1 MRLLKKLTGCASMEL
16 KEAKSACEKIVV
28 QICGTYVGDELLVQK
43 MLAAALA
50 NAHVLFEDNPG
61 LGKTLLAKTLAFS
74 LDCSFSRVQCT
85 PDLLP
90 ADILGTKIWR
100 PKNGSFEL
108 LKGPVFTN
116 VLLIDEINRSPPKT
130 QSAVLEVMEER
141 QVTIEGETYRCEEP
155 FFLLATQNPIE
166 YEGTYPLP
174 EAQIDRFMFKLST
187 GYPRNLDEEKLIV
200 KRRITWKKDDPTKD
214 LKPVISAEE
223 FRDVQKV
230 VENGIYIDEVVINYI
245 AEIVRKTREHP
256 QVDVGSSPRGSL
268 ALLKSSRAMALL
280 QGRDFVTP
288 DDVKALAVDALAH
301 RLILNVEDVMRRVEE
316 RKIIRD
322 IIDAVSVPKDYRPR

>member
-1 MRLLKKLTGCASMEL
+1 MNLEKARAACNTLMR
-16 KEAKSACEKIVV
+16 
-28 QICGTYVGDELLVQK
+28 QIQNLYVGDELLIRK

-50 NAHVLFEDNPG
+50 NGHVLFEDNPG

-74 LDCSFSRVQCT
+74 IDCMFSRVQCT

-90 ADILGTKIWR
+90 ADMLGTKIWR

-116 VLLIDEINRSPPKT
+116 ILLVDEINRSPPKT

-155 FFLLATQNPIE
+155 FFVLATQNPIE

-174 EAQIDRFMFKLST
+174 EAQIDRFLLKLST
-187 GYPRNLDEEKLIV
+187 GYPRTLDDEKLIIE
-200 KRRITWKKDDPTKD
+200 RRIEWKKDDPTRD

-223 FRDVQKV
+223 FGALQRV
-230 VENGIYIDEVVINYI
+230 VENDIYTDDVVIKYI
-245 AEIVRKTREHP
+245 AEIIRRTREHSH
-256 QVDVGSSPRGSL
+256 VEVGSSPRGSL
-268 ALLKSSRAMALL
+268 ALLKASRAMALMR
-280 QGRDFVTP
+280 GRDFVTP
-288 DDVKALAVDALAH
+288 DDIKTLAIDALAH
-301 RLILNVEDVMRRVEE
+301 RLILKVEDVMKRVDE
-316 RKIIRD
+316 RKIVKEV
-322 IIDAVSVPKDYRPR
+322 IDTVSVPKEYHPR